1 MKKSKLWIIL
11 SLILIFAAGV
21 GGGIFA
27 ERWWLAKKPE
37 ARRSIMAARYPS
49 HDRWAKELGLTAEQQ
64 EKIREIFKKNDERIK
79 GLRTDYFKHVGEM
92 RDELK
97 KEIDAVLT
105 PAQKQK
111 MEAMIQ
117 KFSEEHRREN
127 EKREK
132 QNESQRNRNL
142 RKESDNEKKGDR
154 RSGDPGGS
162 LWSHPGLYPY

>member
-27 ERWWLAKKPE
+27 EHWWLAKKPE

-117 KFSEEHRREN
+117 KFSEEHRRDN

-132 QNESQRNRNL
+132 QNESQRKRNL
-142 RKESDNEKKGDR
+142 KKESDNEKKGDR

>member
-37 ARRSIMAARYPS
+37 ARRGINVARYPL
-49 HDRWAKELGLTAEQQ
+49 HDQWVKELGLTAEQQ
-64 EKIREIFKKNDERIK
+64 EKIREIFKKNDVRIK
-79 GLRTDYFKHVGEM
+79 GLRTDYFKRVGEM

-111 MEAMIQ
+111 MEAMIK
-117 KFSEEHRREN
+117 KFSEERRRDN

-142 RKESDNEKKGDR
+142 KKESDNEKKGDR

>member
-1 MKKSKLWIIL
+1 MKKPKLWIIL

-27 ERWWLAKKPE
+27 EHWWLAKKPE

-79 GLRTDYFKHVGEM
+79 ELRTDYFKHVGEM

-105 PAQKQK
+105 PAQKQR

-117 KFSEEHRREN
+117 KFSEEHRRDN

-142 RKESDNEKKGDR
+142 KKESDNEKKGDR
-154 RSGDPGGS
+154 RSGDPDGS

>member
-27 ERWWLAKKPE
+27 EHWWLAKKPE

-49 HDRWAKELGLTAEQQ
+49 RDRWAKELGLTAEQQ

-79 GLRTDYFKHVGEM
+79 GLRTDYFNHVGEM

-117 KFSEEHRREN
+117 KFSEEHRRDN

>member
-27 ERWWLAKKPE
+27 EHWWLAKKPE

-79 GLRTDYFKHVGEM
+79 GLRTDYFNHVGEM

-111 MEAMIQ
+111 TEAMIQ
-117 KFSEEHRREN
+117 KFSEEHRRDN

-132 QNESQRNRNL
+132 QNESQRKRNL
-142 RKESDNEKKGDR
+142 KKESDNEKKGDR

>member
-27 ERWWLAKKPE
+27 EHWWLAKKPE

-64 EKIREIFKKNDERIK
+64 EKIREIFKKNDVRIK

-117 KFSEEHRREN
+117 KFSEERRRDN

-132 QNESQRNRNL
+132 TKRIPKKQ
-142 RKESDNEKKGDR
+142 KFKKGER
-154 RSGDPGGS
+154 Q
-162 LWSHPGLYPY
+162 

>member
-1 MKKSKLWIIL
+1 VKKSKLWIIL

-37 ARRSIMAARYPS
+37 ARRGINAARYPS

-117 KFSEEHRREN
+117 KFSEERRRDN

-142 RKESDNEKKGDR
+142 KKESNNEKKGDR

-162 LWSHPGLYPY
+162 LWSHPGLYPF

>member
-49 HDRWAKELGLTAEQQ
+49 RDRWAKELGLTAEQQ

-132 QNESQRNRNL
+132 QNESQRKRNL
-142 RKESDNEKKGDR
+142 KKESDNEKKGDR

>member
-1 MKKSKLWIIL
+1 VKKSKLWIIL

-27 ERWWLAKKPE
+27 ERGWLAKKPE
-37 ARRSIMAARYPS
+37 ARRSINAARYPS

-64 EKIREIFKKNDERIK
+64 EKIREIFKKNDVRIK
-79 GLRTDYFKHVGEM
+79 GLRTDYFKRVGEM

-142 RKESDNEKKGDR
+142 KKESDNEKKGDR

>member
-1 MKKSKLWIIL
+1 VKKSKLWIIL

-37 ARRSIMAARYPS
+37 ARRGINAARYPS

-64 EKIREIFKKNDERIK
+64 EKIREIFKKNDVRIK

-117 KFSEEHRREN
+117 KFSEERRRDN

-132 QNESQRNRNL
+132 TKRIPKKQ
-142 RKESDNEKKGDR
+142 KFKKGER
-154 RSGDPGGS
+154 Q
-162 LWSHPGLYPY
+162 

>member
-1 MKKSKLWIIL
+1 VKKSKLWIIL

-27 ERWWLAKKPE
+27 EHWWLAKKPE

-142 RKESDNEKKGDR
+142 KKESDNEKKGDR

>member
-11 SLILIFAAGV
+11 SLILIFAAGI

-27 ERWWLAKKPE
+27 EHWWLAKKPE

-64 EKIREIFKKNDERIK
+64 EKIREIFKKNDVRIK
-79 GLRTDYFKHVGEM
+79 GLRTDYFKRVGEM

-117 KFSEEHRREN
+117 KFSEEHRRE
-127 EKREK
+127 
-132 QNESQRNRNL
+132 S
-142 RKESDNEKKGDR
+142 EKKGKTKR
-154 RSGDPGGS
+154 IPKK
-162 LWSHPGLYPY
+162 

>member
-27 ERWWLAKKPE
+27 EHWWLAKKPE

-117 KFSEEHRREN
+117 KFSEEHRRDN

-142 RKESDNEKKGDR
+142 KKESDNEKKGDR